1 MILAEKAASA
11 RENSA
16 GEEIG
21 SEGIHSP
28 RAARKILIYLIF
40 PAMLMP
46 MVSTM
51 TSVALPVM
59 RDDFGIQAD
68 VAAWIPVI
76 FTLPFMILMP
86 VYGRLGDGLGKRRLI
101 LIGIAIFAL
110 GTAISLAAVDM
121 SWLMVGRAV
130 QGIGLAGMMPLGMA
144 LVSSIFPKSGRGKA
158 LGTWSTV
165 GPTTAFL
172 GPLAAGFLVAAWGWR
187 GVFVPQLMVGLVAFL
202 AVYRGIP
209 SQLKP
214 VSSPSFVRSFD
225 WGGVA
230 LLAAL
235 ITCLI
240 FFLSSRS
247 VTGVAPL
254 RDWRLLLAVFGLL
267 GGFLWWERGRED
279 PFVPLGIFADR
290 MFLRGSICACLRMFS
305 MGVLSFLM
313 PLYLVDIQGLHP
325 AELGGM
331 LMIGAGAM
339 SLVVR
344 LAGGLADRWSS
355 RWLVVIG
362 LAMQMAVM
370 LILSRMSE
378 NVSLMWVGVNLGLH
392 GIGAGLML
400 ATLHRAVMTSIAGE
414 RMGAAAGLYNMLRFL
429 GAAIGIAL
437 SGVLLQGHLDAG
449 LSAIEAYQNVFFT
462 FAGFPTLGIFIAFTL
477 REPASG

>member
-1 MILAEKAASA
+1 VVLADQAASA
-11 RENSA
+11 RENSGG
-16 GEEIG
+16 GESG
-21 SEGIHSP
+21 SEDIRSP
-28 RAARKILIYLIF
+28 QEARRILIYLIF

-101 LIGIAIFAL
+101 LVGITIFAL
-110 GTAISLAAVDM
+110 GTAISLAARDM
-121 SWLMVGRAV
+121 SWLMLGRAV

-172 GPLAAGFLVAAWGWR
+172 GPLVAGFLVAAWGWR
-187 GVFVPQLMVGLVAFL
+187 GVFVPHLAIALVAFL

-209 SQLKP
+209 SQSKL

-225 WGGVA
+225 WGGVV
-230 LLAAL
+230 LLGGL
-235 ITCLI
+235 MTGLI

-247 VTGVAPL
+247 ITGVAPL
-254 RDWRLLLAVFGLL
+254 RDWRLLLAVLGLL

-279 PFVPLGIFADR
+279 PFMPLGIFADR
-290 MFLRGSICACLRMFS
+290 MFLRGSVCACLRMFS
-305 MGVLSFLM
+305 MGALSFLM
-313 PLYLVDIQGLHP
+313 PLYLVDIQGLRP
-325 AELGGM
+325 AELGGV

-362 LAMQMAVM
+362 LAMQVAVM
-370 LILSRMSE
+370 VMLSRLPGD
-378 NVSLMWVGVNLGLH
+378 VSLVWVGVNLGLH

-400 ATLHRAVMTSIAGE
+400 ATLHRVVMTSISQE

-437 SGVLLQGHLDAG
+437 SGVLLQGYLDAG
-449 LSAIEAYQNVFFT
+449 LAAIEAYQNVFFA
-462 FAGFPTLGIFIAFTL
+462 FAGFPALGIFVAFTL
-477 REPASG
+477 REPVSG